1 MNWEFLEKM
10 KAKVLRNKN
19 ININNTR
26 GIACNV
32 NTKIK

>member
-1 MNWEFLEKM
+1 MSWEFLEKM

-19 ININNTR
+19 RNINNTR
-26 GIACNV
+26 GIACND

>member
-10 KAKVLRNKN
+10 KAKVLKN
-19 ININNTR
+19 RNINNTR
-26 GIACNV
+26 GIACND